1 MPEIPEN
8 FKTTVNDLLSDLNS
22 TYPEHAELWKE
33 WTNTSDDSLIKLF
46 EYMTGVFPE
55 RFFDI
60 LYQNEDIFA
69 KDCETNV
76 CFLPGV
82 DFKLLYNCEGISDNT
97 KKTLWKYLQLL
108 LFTTIGSI
116 DDKSKFGDAADL
128 FNGINEDDLHTKL
141 KETMEG
147 ITGFFGDMGENIN
160 ENSGTDSSNNK
171 TEFTFDA
178 SDNVPDMEGLH
189 EHLKG
194 IFDGKIGGLAK
205 ELAEEISGE
214 FEDMMKGG
222 HEKSTEDIMK
232 KLMKNPKKMMDMVKT
247 VGDKLQKKMDSGD
260 ISKEELMQEA
270 QEILSKM
277 KDMGGSKEMNEMF
290 KKFASGM
297 GLGKNAKID
306 INALTRMTQQGSTRD
321 RLRNKMNER
330 ANDRERKSN
339 LKKDPV
345 TGKMV
350 FSVDG
355 EDKQERSSA
364 EQNRLDD
371 ELIASFGG
379 GDNNNDA
386 PKKKKGKKK
395 RKGKK

>member
-8 FKTTVNDLLSDLNS
+8 FKTTVNDLLSDLNA
-22 TYPEHAELWKE
+22 TYPEHASLWQE
-33 WTNTSDDSLIKLF
+33 WTGADDDKLIKLF
-46 EYMTGVFPE
+46 EYMTSVFPE

-60 LYQNEDIFA
+60 LYQNDDIFV
-69 KDCETNV
+69 KDCVTNV

-97 KKTLWKYLQLL
+97 KKTLWKYLQLF

-128 FNGINEDDLHTKL
+128 FNGINEDDLQSKL

-147 ITGFFGDMGENIN
+147 ITGFFGDMGMDGKGNAS
-160 ENSGTDSSNNK
+160 SGTDSSNNK

-178 SDNVPDMEGLH
+178 SDNVPDMDGLH

-222 HEKSTEDIMK
+222 DEKSSEDIMK

-260 ISKEELMQEA
+260 ISKDELMQEA
-270 QEILSKM
+270 QEILAKM
-277 KDMGGSKEMNEMF
+277 KDMGGNKEMNEMF

-297 GLGKNAKID
+297 GLGKNAKMD

-330 ANDRERKSN
+330 ANAKSN

-355 EDKQERSSA
+355 EDKQERSSV

-371 ELIASFGG
+371 ELISSMGEVVKKD
-379 GDNNNDA
+379 GD
-386 PKKKKGKKK
+386 KKNKGKKK